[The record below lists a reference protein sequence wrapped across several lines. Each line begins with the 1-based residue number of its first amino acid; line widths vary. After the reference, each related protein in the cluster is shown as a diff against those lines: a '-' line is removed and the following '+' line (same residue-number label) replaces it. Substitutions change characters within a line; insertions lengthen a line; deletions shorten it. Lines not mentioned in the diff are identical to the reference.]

1 MTGNQE
7 ESVKMEQQQL
17 LDEIIANPVI
27 AAVRSESALDLA
39 LAGPVRTVFLLSGS
53 INGLAGQCRRIT
65 ESGRLCFLHV
75 DLIEGLRPD
84 QAGLRYLAD
93 QIRPTGII
101 TTKPNCVRWAQSA
114 GLHTVQRI
122 FLLDSAALQDGM
134 RHVQACQPDLVEVL
148 PGIAEKAIHLAC
160 QSFGRPLIAG
170 GLIRSREEI
179 FAALAAG
186 ALGVSTGSPE
196 LWQL

>member
-1 MTGNQE
+1 MNNLR
-7 ESVKMEQQQL
+7 SDNAKMEQQQL

-27 AAVRSESALDLA
+27 AAVRGEAALDRA
-39 LAGPVRTVFLLSGS
+39 LAGPVRTVFLLSGT
-53 INGLAGQCRRIT
+53 INGLADQCRRIT
-65 ESGRLCFLHV
+65 DSGRLCFLHV
-75 DLIEGLRPD
+75 DLVEGLRPD
-84 QAGLRYLAD
+84 QAGLHFVAE

-122 FLLDSAALQDGM
+122 FLLDSVALQDGI

-148 PGIAEKAIHLAC
+148 PGIAEKAIRLAC

-179 FAALAAG
+179 FSALSAG